1 MTGIKKIVL
10 PTDFSISA
18 WHAIEYALVLFKD
31 VYCEFHL
38 LNAFAIADN
47 KLKRQINKKLYPKQ
61 YKALKEKSEKGL
73 KIVMNKLNDYDNPYH
88 TFKTHAIEGNVVDVV
103 QNFVDSKEIDLIV
116 MGSKGVTR
124 SRKVAY
130 GAVAIYV
137 MEKIINCPSI
147 IVPETASCIRP
158 KEIVFPTSFSDHFNE
173 NELKHMVDIAKIS
186 VANIAVLHVSEQE
199 ELDQQQLQF
208 KNALQQLLAHVKYS
222 FHWLSHNSVIDAV
235 RLFSE
240 SRESDM
246 IAFVNRKH
254 FFFDNVFVQ
263 PLVKRLSFYSKA
275 PLLVLHNHKPE
286 RL

>member
-1 MTGIKKIVL
+1 MSEIKRIVL
-10 PTDFSISA
+10 PTDFSINA

-38 LNAFAIADN
+38 LNAFTLADN

-61 YKALKEKSEKGL
+61 FKALKEKSEKGL
-73 KIVMNKLNDYDNPYH
+73 KNVMNKLNDYDNPYH
-88 TFKTHAIEGNVVDVV
+88 TFKTYAIEGNALEVIQD
-103 QNFVDSKEIDLIV
+103 FVDSKEIDLII
-116 MGSKGVTR
+116 MGSRGVTR

-130 GAVAIYV
+130 GTVAIYV

-147 IVPETASCIRP
+147 VVPETANCIRP
-158 KEIVFPTSFSDHFNE
+158 KEIVFPTSYNDHFNKE
-173 NELKHMVDIAKIS
+173 EFKNLTDIAKIS
-186 VANIAVLHVSEQE
+186 AANIAILHVAEQE
-199 ELDQQQLQF
+199 ELNEQQLQF
-208 KNALQQLLAHVKYS
+208 KNALHQLLAHLKYS

-263 PLVKRLSFYSKA
+263 PLVKGLSFYSKA
-275 PLLVLHNHKPE
+275 PLLVLHNKKP
-286 RL
+286 